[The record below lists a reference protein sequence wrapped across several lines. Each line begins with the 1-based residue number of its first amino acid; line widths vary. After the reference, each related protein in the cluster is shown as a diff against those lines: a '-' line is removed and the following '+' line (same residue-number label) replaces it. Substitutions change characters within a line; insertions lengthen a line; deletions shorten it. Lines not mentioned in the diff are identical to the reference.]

1 MVKLGGKMTE
11 LKCPSCGNKIKLG
24 ETSLTLK
31 RGKFSA
37 EFKNIPAQ
45 ICSKCGEVYIPGS
58 IAEPLSDL
66 AEKSFEKVS
75 EATKKLKVSA

>member
-1 MVKLGGKMTE
+1 MTN
-11 LKCPSCGNKIKLG
+11 LKCPKCGNKIKLG
-24 ETSLTLK
+24 ETNLTLK

-45 ICSKCGEVYIPGS
+45 VCYKCGEIYIPGS

-66 AEKSFEKVS
+66 AEKSFDKVS
-75 EATKKLKVSA
+75 KASEKLKVSI